1 MSRYRLPSSRG
12 CRGRAGRLRLPGSS
26 WSRRRGGGGSG
37 PGCWTAWKLT
47 RARLGVV
54 TLRLDTRSDLT
65 EARRLYARHGYR
77 EVPAFSQGPYADHW
91 FEKTLS

>member
-1 MSRYRLPSSRG
+1 V
-12 CRGRAGRLRLPGSS
+12 A
-26 WSRRRGGGGSG
+26 
-37 PGCWTAWKLT
+37 
-47 RARLGVV
+47 

-91 FEKTLS
+91 FEKTLSC